1 MSISRVREAEGVAQM
16 LFPGQEIV
24 RSGLD
29 IAMKSDKLLKDKI
42 EQAIH
47 NNASI
52 DARFVTVEVQKG
64 IVTLSGIV
72 PNAWQKQLTAN
83 VAQRVEDCY
92 AVVVNLCLP
101 SADAN
106 LESDQD
112 LASRI
117 VDALSCVEGLSPHSV
132 CVEVER
138 GSVTLTGSVDHEVQR
153 AAIEMR
159 VGGICGVAE
168 LNNLISLG
176 GSLSLAS

>member
-1 MSISRVREAEGVAQM
+1 M
-16 LFPGQEIV
+16 
-24 RSGLD
+24 
-29 IAMKSDKLLKDKI
+29 AMKPDRMLKDKI
-42 EQAIH
+42 EQAIR

-52 DARFVTVEVQKG
+52 DARFITVEVQKG

-72 PNAWQKQLTAN
+72 PDAWQKQLTADT
-83 VAQRVEDCY
+83 AQRVEDCH
-92 AVVVNLCLP
+92 ALVVNLCLP
-101 SADAN
+101 SASAT

-117 VDALSCVEGLSPHSV
+117 VAALSCVEGLSPHSV

-138 GSVTLTGSVDHEVQR
+138 GSVTLTGNVDHDVQR

-176 GSLSLAS
+176 GRLPLAS